1 MSQSSTKWPPY
12 ALGPEAHI
20 HALGVVAI
28 NYNTLEHALF
38 VLLREYLGVYPSIHA
53 YVFQSLNLHSTLT
66 LFKMSVELHEKDD
79 SLRERL
85 VAFCP
90 LFGTCFANRNLLMHA
105 NAREAD
111 ATDELLAL
119 AKRSKNKPHIFNDM
133 KLTLPELRHVADDMR
148 ALFLYTLTRYGPSSW
163 SAAASIPT
171 TRFRFPH
178 CPIYLLRQ
186 LISRQ
191 DFNPLAEDKLA
202 HFDHFGRYFDSR
214 PVTLGLFI

>member
-148 ALFLYTLTRYGPSSW
+148 ALFLYAHALWTFILERRRQHPDHPVPLPSLPDIPSPPIDLAARFQPTRRG
-163 SAAASIPT
+163 
-171 TRFRFPH
+171 
-178 CPIYLLRQ
+178 
-186 LISRQ
+186 
-191 DFNPLAEDKLA
+191 
-202 HFDHFGRYFDSR
+202 
-214 PVTLGLFI
+214 